1 MTDGGLGH
9 AHVVGCMLSFM
20 LQRGML
26 VCLLSLTAAAQ
37 SSFDSRLSVH
47 TVVREDIFAGWM
59 SNDMERLGRGEKN
72 LEALLAERPQSKA
85 PLLAWKASIAL
96 TRATAAHEA
105 GKKADFEREH
115 RKAMELFDEAA
126 KAGPTDFGVLAVTGG
141 SYTQFADRLPEPQR
155 SAAWQVAYK
164 SYRAMHEQQKEQADR
179 MPLHLKGELLA
190 GLALTAQR
198 TGHAEEAAA
207 LLTRIVEGMP
217 GTVYAT
223 SAKRWIERPETREKS
238 SLACQT
244 CHDPGRLAARQ
255 TALAAQK

>member
-1 MTDGGLGH
+1 
-9 AHVVGCMLSFM
+9 
-20 LQRGML
+20 ML

-37 SSFDSRLSVH
+37 STFDARLSVH
-47 TVVREDIFAGWM
+47 TIVREDIFAGWM
-59 SNDMERLGRGEKN
+59 ANDMARLARGEKN
-72 LEALLAERPQSKA
+72 LEVLLAERPQSKA

-96 TRATAAHEA
+96 TRAAAAHEA

-155 SAAWQVAYK
+155 ATAWQVAYQA
-164 SYRAMHEQQKEQADR
+164 YRAMHEQQKAQADR
-179 MPLHLKGELLA
+179 LPLHLKGELLS
-190 GLALTAQR
+190 GLALTAER
-198 TGHAEEAAA
+198 TGRADEAGP
-207 LLTRIVEGMP
+207 LLTKIVEGMP

-223 SAKRWIERPETREKS
+223 SAKRWIERPETRAKS

-244 CHDPGRLAARQ
+244 CHDAGTLSAR
-255 TALAAQK
+255 TAALAAQK